1 MTGKRKMKAGFP
13 FGKGATG
20 IRFGVLIIFLF
31 FSGVSV
37 IGQRVIVELMDDNIE
52 VGDLAVIELR
62 YENVQVPRTARAVG
76 PYEYDGFEIIPT
88 QSTKRTF
95 VNGQTT
101 YIFYSRL
108 RATKAGDWTIPS
120 FEVPVGNRTF
130 MTEEVKFK
138 IYQKGMAPKSKFPR
152 NTPAFLNVEVPERT
166 VYIGQSIPVTIE
178 IYHDDSCSRP
188 TWPEIEA
195 AGFKL
200 EDKEQGRTYQMM
212 LYGRRFSVTETFR
225 VAVPLKTGKL
235 TLGPATGSVQKMSGS
250 FGSLMGF
257 SSDQIRITGEA
268 VEIECIPFPEENQPE
283 SFNGAVGSEFVV
295 TYKASPLSLNFGDPV
310 TVNINIAGQGNISEI
325 QLPDTFDF
333 SRFKT
338 YPAKTDS
345 MIVDKQK
352 MQGRKNFEFVVIP
365 QESGISALPD
375 LGFSYFDTT
384 NKVYRTISKPGPQ
397 LQIKGA
403 QYHSESGKS
412 AGSPR
417 SDENPSLPDDQ
428 LAHIV
433 YKPGPIMTG
442 TGAPASARMVF
453 WVVPGIFLISSLGA
467 AAWRTASLVIRGAR
481 SGHSTNRNGGAHEDH
496 QNRLYELNMFAQAN
510 QPKSFFSTLFR
521 LLQDILGRKLG
532 CQSSAITAD
541 ILNRPEILNGL
552 GDNQRETLSRMFELC
567 DQARYGM
574 NLDAV
579 DLPSIKRDFEELTS
593 IMEKM

>member
-1 MTGKRKMKAGFP
+1 MVYPA
-13 FGKGATG
+13 G
-20 IRFGVLIIFLF
+20 IRIGILIAFLIFCGI
-31 FSGVSV
+31 SA
-37 IGQRVIVELMDDNIE
+37 IGQRVTVELMDDNIE
-52 VGDLAVIELR
+52 VGDLAVIELK

-76 PYEYDGFEIIPT
+76 PYQYQGFEIIPT

-120 FEVPVGNRTF
+120 FEVPVGNRTY

-152 NTPAFLNVEVPERT
+152 NTPAFLNVDVPERT

-257 SSDQIRITGEA
+257 SNDQIRITGEA

-325 QLPDTFDF
+325 QLPDTFEF
-333 SRFKT
+333 SQFKT

-345 MIVDKQK
+345 MIVDKLK

-384 NKVYRTISKPGPQ
+384 NKTYKTITKPGPQ

-403 QYHSESGKS
+403 KYHSESSSSPESRGK
-412 AGSPR
+412 
-417 SDENPSLPDDQ
+417 DETPSLPDDQ
-428 LAHIV
+428 VAHIV
-433 YKPGPIMTG
+433 YKPGPVMTG
-442 TGAPASARMVF
+442 TGAPASARMAF
-453 WVVPGIFLISSLGA
+453 WIVPGIFLISSLGA
-467 AAWRTASLVIRGAR
+467 AAWRTAALIIGSARQVNSGIRKGA
-481 SGHSTNRNGGAHEDH
+481 AHEEH

-541 ILNRPEILNGL
+541 ILNRPEILNTL
-552 GDNQRETLSRMFELC
+552 SDEQRSKLSRMFELC

-574 NLDAV
+574 NLDSV
-579 DLPSIKRDFEELTS
+579 DLPSIKKDFEELSS